1 MKCLL
6 SLRFWMVLA
15 VLLVTLSSAYA
26 ADRLVFEG
34 DSAYT
39 GMQVLDKSDGLR
51 YLQFGIY
58 EQTAMRL
65 SDPDYL
71 HYEYTRTIM
80 AGFAF
85 AHPPVKKVLMLGLGG
100 GAMARFITGKFPEA
114 TLDIIEIDPLVVDVA
129 KQYFGFKPGI
139 HGNVFIGDGRQLL
152 RKSKVK
158 YDIIILDAYKAGEI
172 PFHLT
177 TREFMQSVRDHLTP
191 SGVAVVHLWAEYANK
206 YLHAQVKTI
215 ASVFPRNYSF
225 YDNAGSFMIFAT
237 RLDHWLDKALVRQRG
252 AKIGKERGFS
262 FDLAKLIDDQY
273 TEASRIPTKGLE
285 GRILTDDFAPVNL
298 LKHQQGQ

>member
-1 MKCLL
+1 MKCIL
-6 SLRFWMVLA
+6 SLRCWSLLV
-15 VLLVTLSSAYA
+15 VLLIAFSSTHA

-39 GMQVLDKSDGLR
+39 SMQVLDKSDGLR

-129 KQYFGFKPGI
+129 KKYFGFKPGK
-139 HGNVFIGDGRQLL
+139 HGNIFIGDGRQLL

-177 TREFMQSVRDHLTP
+177 TREFIQSVKDHVAP
-191 SGVAVVHLWAEYANK
+191 GGVAVVHLWAEYANK
-206 YLHAQVKTI
+206 YLQAQIKTI
-215 ASVFPRNYSF
+215 AHVFPYNYSF
-225 YDNAGSFMIFAT
+225 YDNAGSYMIFAT
-237 RLDHWLDKALVRQRG
+237 QHDDWLTKESVVVCGEQIAKEKNFNYDLRQ
-252 AKIGKERGFS
+252 
-262 FDLAKLIDDQY
+262 LISEQY
-273 TEASRIPTKGLE
+273 TIASRIQVEGLQ
-285 GRILTDDFAPVNL
+285 GQILTDDFAPVNL
-298 LKHQQGQ
+298 LKHQQGR

>member
-1 MKCLL
+1 MKCIL
-6 SLRFWMVLA
+6 SVRCWMVLV
-15 VLLVTLSSAYA
+15 VLLITLSSAYA

-51 YLQFGIY
+51 YLQFGVY

-85 AHPPVKKVLMLGLGG
+85 AHPPVKNVLMIGLGG
-100 GAMARFITGKFPEA
+100 GAMARFIAGKFPDA

-129 KQYFGFKPGI
+129 KQYFGFKPGK

-158 YDIIILDAYKAGEI
+158 YDVIILDAYKAGEI

-177 TREFMQSVRDHLTP
+177 TQEFMRSVKDHVAP
-191 SGVAVVHLWAEYANK
+191 GGVAVVHLWAEYANK
-206 YLHAQVKTI
+206 YLQSQIKTI

-225 YDNAGSFMIFAT
+225 FDNAGSYMIFAT
-237 RLDHWLDKALVRQRG
+237 QHNDWLTKESVVARG
-252 AKIGKERGFS
+252 EQIAKEKS
-262 FDLAKLIDDQY
+262 FDYDLGQLISEQY
-273 TEASRIPTKGLE
+273 TTASRIQTEGLQ
-285 GRILTDDFAPVNL
+285 GQILTDDFAPVNL
-298 LKHQQGQ
+298 LKHQHGQ